1 MSSYRRFQYGAYKPN
16 NYRINNNNSNNNN
29 STIENFSNNFFNN
42 NLNYQKD
49 AFKAKIEYQHSRLTG
64 DHINLIR
71 NTSNHKIKNSM
82 NHSNSTNR
90 LLGNK
95 NKNVYSNNFLKNY
108 ANNLNNNNNNVN
120 FINNNNNNF
129 NSGNLNNNNND
140 IINNLLLN
148 SNINN
153 NNNKSLNV
161 INNNNN
167 NINSINNN
175 SKIFSKLGNNIIN
188 NNNNNTININNS
200 KKLKYNLKHNEKRL
214 NKNNSISSTS
224 GLENV
229 LEDLMKMTKEKT
241 INYNNNNKENI
252 NNININKQNNFD
264 INNNNNNNNFNTI
277 NLNNFSNKNKEKS
290 IEKNNF
296 TFIACENIEF
306 HYKLWTLF
314 FLMEIHSENKNSLHN
329 TIKKII
335 NLLDSNF
342 NKIEEKLNE
351 NINLEIFN
359 NENLNNAY
367 LKILKIYL
375 VLIVYIK
382 FLLIDFNFEMTIKS
396 NIKRLISSI
405 NEQFLTLITNQIFPN
420 FNQNLSNNTNIL
432 NILKQNQNCEKMDN
446 EFLEN
451 FTKIIKQ
458 KHIKKTK
465 ENPNIFAL
473 NLINKHLELVIS
485 TIKQFSN
492 NFFKIGYFKP
502 IHSICIEIFRLIETL
517 SINNIINSVII
528 GMLYYITHNNPEK
541 KKNSIS
547 SNSNVLSALGFINVP
562 SPFLPSLKNIIKYT
576 LVLDLDE
583 TLVHYF
589 YTPSGGTFL
598 IRPFCYHFLYEMSK
612 LFEIVIFTAAMKDYA
627 DSILDVLDPE
637 KKYIK
642 FRLYRSH
649 TSISGMNFVK
659 DLNKLG
665 RDLNKVVIIDN
676 LADNFKL
683 QQNNGI
689 QCGTWIE
696 DMKDTQLMDIEIILK
711 EIVKDEPED
720 LRIGIKKIN
729 GEIKKKIKRNILNP
743 FKGLDVNKIL
753 KE

>member
-1 MSSYRRFQYGAYKPN
+1 MSSYRRFQYGSYKPN
-16 NYRINNNNSNNNN
+16 NYRINNNNNNNNN
-29 STIENFSNNFFNN
+29 SNSTIESISNNFFNN
-42 NLNYQKD
+42 SNNNYQKD
-49 AFKAKIEYQHSRLTG
+49 AFRAKLDYQHSRLTG

-95 NKNVYSNNFLKNY
+95 NNKSVYSNNLLKNY
-108 ANNLNNNNNNVN
+108 GNNINNNVN
-120 FINNNNNNF
+120 YINNNNNF
-129 NSGNLNNNNND
+129 NSGNLNNN

-148 SNINN
+148 SNNNNN

-188 NNNNNTININNS
+188 NNNNNTINNINS
-200 KKLKYNLKHNEKRL
+200 KKMKFNLKEKKL

-264 INNNNNNNNFNTI
+264 INNNNNNFNTNNFN
-277 NLNNFSNKNKEKS
+277 NFNNFNNNKNKENL
-290 IEKNNF
+290 EKF

-405 NEQFLTLITNQIFPN
+405 NEQFLTLISTQIFPN
-420 FNQNLSNNTNIL
+420 FSQNLQNNTNIFS
-432 NILKQNQNCEKMDN
+432 ILKQNKNCEKMDN
-446 EFLEN
+446 EFLES
-451 FTKIIKQ
+451 FTKIIKN

-502 IHSICIEIFRLIETL
+502 IHSICIEIFRLIDQL
-517 SINNIINSVII
+517 SLNNIINSVII

-541 KKNSIS
+541 KKTSIS
-547 SNSNVLSALGFINVP
+547 LSNSNVLSALGFINIP

-696 DMKDTQLMDIEIILK
+696 DMKDTQLMDIEGILK
-711 EIVKDEPED
+711 EIVKDDPED
-720 LRIGIKKIN
+720 LRVGIKKIN

-743 FKGLDVNKIL
+743 FKGLDVGKIL

>member
-1 MSSYRRFQYGAYKPN
+1 MSSYRRFQYGSYKPN
-16 NYRINNNNSNNNN
+16 NYRINNNSNNNSN
-29 STIENFSNNFFNN
+29 STIESISNNFFNNN

-49 AFKAKIEYQHSRLTG
+49 AFRAKIEYQQSRLTG

-95 NKNVYSNNFLKNY
+95 NNKSLYSNNFALKNY
-108 ANNLNNNNNNVN
+108 ENINNNFNNANNNNFNNLLLN
-120 FINNNNNNF
+120 TNNNNNF
-129 NSGNLNNNNND
+129 
-140 IINNLLLN
+140 
-148 SNINN
+148 
-153 NNNKSLNV
+153 KSLNV
-161 INNNNN
+161 VNNNN
-167 NINSINNN
+167 NINYINNN

-188 NNNNNTININNS
+188 NNNNNNNNINNKNKFHLKNGE
-200 KKLKYNLKHNEKRL
+200 KKY
-214 NKNNSISSTS
+214 KNNSVSSS

-229 LEDLMKMTKEKT
+229 LEDLMKMTKEKP
-241 INYNNNNKENI
+241 INYNNNNNNKENI
-252 NNININKQNNFD
+252 NNININKPNNNFD
-264 INNNNNNNNFNTI
+264 INNNNNKNINNFNTI
-277 NLNNFSNKNKEKS
+277 QLNNFHNNNNNNFNKENNS
-290 IEKNNF
+290 TIEKNNS

-314 FLMEIHSENKNSLHN
+314 FLMEIHSENKISLHN
-329 TIKKII
+329 SIKKII

-351 NINLEIFN
+351 NIILEIFN
-359 NENLNNAY
+359 NDNLNNAY

-405 NEQFLTLITNQIFPN
+405 NEQFLSLIINQIFPN
-420 FNQNLSNNTNIL
+420 FNQNLTNNTNIL
-432 NILKQNQNCEKMDN
+432 NILKQNKNCEKMDN

-451 FTKIIKQ
+451 FAKITKQ
-458 KHIKKTK
+458 KRIKKSK
-465 ENPNIFAL
+465 ENANVFAL

-502 IHSICIEIFRLIETL
+502 IHSICVEIFRLIDTL

-528 GMLYYITHNNPEK
+528 GMLYFITHNNPEK
-541 KKNSIS
+541 RTKTNTIS
-547 SNSNVLSALGFINVP
+547 NLSNSNVLSALGFINVP
-562 SPFLPSLKNIIKYT
+562 SPFLPSLKNLIKYT

-598 IRPFCYHFLYEMSK
+598 IRPFCYHFLNEMSK

-627 DSILDVLDPE
+627 DSILDVLDPD

-711 EIVKDEPED
+711 EIVKDDPED
-720 LRIGIKKIN
+720 LRVGIKKIN
-729 GEIKKKIKRNILNP
+729 GEIKKKIKKNILNP